1 MENQDISM
9 SVQKEEKAFQGMA
22 HIFSKVFNSK
32 GSKAVFFLKGLK
44 SDVCSRDVVGTI
56 FVIRYF

>member
-1 MENQDISM
+1 MDNQDISM
-9 SVQKEEKAFQGMA
+9 SVQKVEMAFQGMA
-22 HIFSKVFNSK
+22 HILSK
-32 GSKAVFFLKGLK
+32 GFDFKGIEAVLLKGLK